1 MEDFEDLPR
10 GGGGD
15 GRGARF
21 DKDWTKGSI
30 IGNLFSLSW
39 PIMVGGSLNMLGP
52 TIDMIWVGRLGTASM
67 AGVGISGM
75 AVMVVNSLRMGL
87 QTGTRAM
94 IARFVGAGDEQG
106 ANHVAQ
112 QAFVVSAAFSTVMAA
127 IGIFLAEPILVML
140 GVEADVVAEGTAYM
154 RIMFVGSIAMSFRM
168 MSESVMQ
175 ASGDTVTPMRIT
187 IIFRLF
193 HVALCPF
200 LIFGWWL
207 FPRLGV
213 SGAAMTNVISQSM
226 GVGVGLWILF
236 SGRTRLRLTMR
247 NFRLDGNII
256 CQPVLSARSG

>member
-1 MEDFEDLPR
+1 MEAQAGIATRFAVC
-10 GGGGD
+10 GCGGD
-15 GRGARF
+15 WAGGALQF
-21 DKDWTKGSI
+21 NGVPSGK
-30 IGNLFSLSW
+30 
-39 PIMVGGSLNMLGP
+39 GP

-193 HVALCPF
+193 HVALSP
-200 LIFGWWL
+200 
-207 FPRLGV
+207 
-213 SGAAMTNVISQSM
+213 SGCQWSRYDQRY
-226 GVGVGLWILF
+226 F
-236 SGRTRLRLTMR
+236 SEHGGGRRAVDSL
-247 NFRLDGNII
+247 
-256 CQPVLSARSG
+256 